1 MRKIQNSRMR
11 KIKKRRSVPPGDA
24 AGGGLK
30 LSTAEK
36 NAERK
41 IKKRRGGAPHLVMRR
56 EGGLKS
62 APQKGK

>member
-1 MRKIQNSRMR
+1 MRKIQKSRMR

-30 LSTAEK
+30 LSTAE
-36 NAERK
+36 RK

-56 EGGLKS
+56 EGGVKS
-62 APQKGK
+62 APQKGR